1 MSHRDRSS
9 TTRGHLA
16 ALRAAAAVAGIVAP
30 ALGIGGGVH
39 AAILHV
45 PGDYATIQEA
55 IYAASAGDQV
65 VVGPGTYHE
74 RLLVARSIHLL
85 GQSGYEATVIDAE
98 GQGTAVRF
106 ESTLA
111 DGAILEGFTVQ
122 NGASIGVDAGG
133 VCTVDCSPV
142 VRGNL
147 IRHNWESGL
156 SARGEG
162 APLFEGNLVIE
173 NGQGIVHW
181 QSSATIRGNT
191 IAHNAGPGIEL
202 ANRPPVEI
210 SGNLI
215 FSNGGGGIEG
225 TIPEGVPACW
235 IAGNTLVGNG
245 NGIEVSYFADSIQF
259 SRNIVAAN
267 RSRGV
272 LCWGGGGSCPA
283 LSCND
288 VWGNAIDYEGTDPGW
303 DDISQDPLFCDAL
316 LEDFAIAAGSPCLP
330 ESSPCGMLIGAL
342 AQGCGPTPV
351 RMGTWGSIKAV
362 YRTRYDAKRDR

>member
-1 MSHRDRSS
+1 MGRRNGSS
-9 TTRGHLA
+9 PGRGLLA
-16 ALRAAAAVAGIVAP
+16 ILRAAAGTAGIVAS
-30 ALGIGGGVH
+30 ALGIGGGVR
-39 AAILHV
+39 AAIIHV
-45 PGDYATIQEA
+45 PGDYATIQDA

-85 GQSGYEATVIDAE
+85 GQSGHQGTVIDAE

-122 NGASIGVDAGG
+122 NGASIGIDAGG
-133 VCTVDCSPV
+133 VCTIDCSPI

-147 IRHNWESGL
+147 IRFNWGSGL

-162 APLFEGNLVIE
+162 TPLFEGNLVVE
-173 NGQGIVHW
+173 NGQGILHW
-181 QSSATIRGNT
+181 QSGATIRGNT
-191 IAHNAGPGIEL
+191 IAHNAGSGIEL
-202 ANRPPVEI
+202 ANRTPVEI

-215 FSNGGGGIEG
+215 FANGGSGIEG

-235 IAGNTLVGNG
+235 ITGNTLVGND

-259 SRNIVAAN
+259 LRNIVAAN

-288 VWGNAIDYEGTDPGW
+288 VWGNPIDYEGVDPGW
-303 DDISQDPLFCDAL
+303 DDISRDPLFCNL
-316 LEDFAIAAGSPCLP
+316 SLEDFAIAAGSPCLP

-342 AQGCGPTPV
+342 AQGCGPTAV
-351 RMGTWGSIKAV
+351 RSGTWGSIKAA
-362 YRTRYDAKRDR
+362 YGAR